1 MNTFLRIIKNE
12 TFSAYLLIPV
22 ALIAV
27 AIGANFD
34 NHFLEA
40 ARQIGSWHFDLRGL
54 TLDYLLGFFFY
65 NIGLQLRFELSDGG
79 LKDREVLILSGLAAI
94 LGMFV
99 PAITFYLFNRF
110 NGTPTTGWGITMAT
124 DLPFVLAALVVMKRN
139 SLKGFVLALATIDD
153 IGSVIVLS
161 LIYKLHLHLLYLLVL
176 LAVLAIYFA
185 ASYFT
190 QSKLVLIAIFAVGLG
205 VGHQT
210 GIQTSLV
217 AVLFGAITFKNQRGG
232 RDLHDTL
239 LSVVEPFSAFIVI
252 PVFVFVSLFRHFDF
266 SSHALGSTLVLTLII
281 ARLLGKPLGIF
292 AGIYL
297 GKAALRLTLPFS
309 LGDAFLIGV
318 LGTLGLDVSLIFAQ
332 KDFLGVNQNLAIF
345 AVLVTI
351 PAALLLTL
359 ITHLVSL
366 RAKNL

>member
-161 LIYKLHLHLLYLLVL
+161 LIYKVHLHLLYLLAL

-190 QSKLVLIAIFAVGLG
+190 QSKLALIAIFAVGLG

-217 AVLFGAITFKNQRGG
+217 AVLFGAITYKNQRRG

-239 LSVVEPFSAFIVI
+239 LSVVEPFS
-252 PVFVFVSLFRHFDF
+252 
-266 SSHALGSTLVLTLII
+266 
-281 ARLLGKPLGIF
+281 
-292 AGIYL
+292 
-297 GKAALRLTLPFS
+297 
-309 LGDAFLIGV
+309 LGDAFVIGV

-332 KDFLGVNQNLAIF
+332 KDFLGANQNLAIF
-345 AVLVTI
+345 AILVTI